1 MLGAVGDPKGQDAP
15 QDQQRH
21 QPYSVSVSLSFSS
34 HPLTNRFLDLCEIM
48 LHVLIVGLTI
58 FQAGDP
64 ACEGESRLSLIHVYR
79 AFYDCEVASGFK
91 P

>member
-1 MLGAVGDPKGQDAP
+1 
-15 QDQQRH
+15 
-21 QPYSVSVSLSFSS
+21 
-34 HPLTNRFLDLCEIM
+34 M